1 MQKANRKNNCE
12 INRCWYYELKCDEKN
27 VTVRQICLK
36 IIHRLVILDQ
46 DLVAQTYNLSII
58 LCKEISKKKYFV
70 QRDGWIYILEA
81 FLSKRK
87 TKTWPGYYW
96 NCKKNRQFLSY
107 ILVRQERKYSSCSF
121 LLSPT
126 CIWLPFHFLTVSTR
140 ENVRVL

>member
-70 QRDGWIYILEA
+70 QRDG
-81 FLSKRK
+81 
-87 TKTWPGYYW
+87 
-96 NCKKNRQFLSY
+96 
-107 ILVRQERKYSSCSF
+107 
-121 LLSPT
+121 
-126 CIWLPFHFLTVSTR
+126 
-140 ENVRVL
+140 